1 MPSSNT
7 DNNKNNKR
15 SQNRNMRQNKENKTR
30 ENRDNK
36 SRDDKNEKDQL
47 SILTDTALRRIYH
60 QEGFRFNQKESSTVQ
75 KKLSDWILKTGWI
88 SSQYAKHVGRKSV
101 SQQDVGRALSIQGIE
116 SVGELKKYRSQ
127 LGGTK
132 VCNTGNNENN
142 NLCEHPVAP
151 PFGVVADKDTSTTT
165 CYGGGKRNKQSRKK
179 NVRGGRHSRINRK
192 NNKNSQGG
200 RGLNGGNPYAIKHVQ
215 YNDSSPANQPFCK
228 HESDN
233 HTFNL
238 VNRSSFPLYKYDN
251 LFDLDGVAVVQGGG
265 GDGAFNQLHQTTTP
279 ANMINKTLKPL
290 GVSRWS
296 KDAVVLLHQAA
307 EHRLRNIIHQIR
319 GVE

>member
-1 MPSSNT
+1 
-7 DNNKNNKR
+7 
-15 SQNRNMRQNKENKTR
+15 
-30 ENRDNK
+30 
-36 SRDDKNEKDQL
+36 
-47 SILTDTALRRIYH
+47 
-60 QEGFRFNQKESSTVQ
+60 
-75 KKLSDWILKTGWI
+75 
-88 SSQYAKHVGRKSV
+88 
-101 SQQDVGRALSIQGIE
+101 
-116 SVGELKKYRSQ
+116 
-127 LGGTK
+127 
-132 VCNTGNNENN
+132 
-142 NLCEHPVAP
+142 
-151 PFGVVADKDTSTTT
+151 
-165 CYGGGKRNKQSRKK
+165 KRNKQSRKK